1 MAIYRYLREMHPLRL
16 LLLSALLALVLGQ
29 VVAMVMV
36 AQSQVQRAVM
46 REEMERSTRLAGA
59 PSMVSPAA
67 QESASG
73 EGFTQVS
80 FAATR

>member
-16 LLLSALLALVLGQ
+16 ALLAALFAVVLAQ
-29 VVAMVMV
+29 VIAMAMV

-46 REEMERSTRLAGA
+46 REAMERSTRTAGA
-59 PSMVSPAA
+59 APVMSVGVDGSEP
-67 QESASG
+67 G